1 VCSFQTGMEFIT
13 HCHEAGAKIVI
24 GSHTRSP
31 FADSGYAYLRKME
44 LLVDAGMTPLE
55 VITAATKNG
64 AEFFGIEDRLGT
76 IEVGKKADLVLI
88 EGEPDEDIGNMRNV
102 RSVIL
107 NGRLVYE
114 KN

>member
-1 VCSFQTGMEFIT
+1 
-13 HCHEAGAKIVI
+13 
-24 GSHTRSP
+24 
-31 FADSGYAYLRKME
+31 ME

-76 IEVGKKADLVLI
+76 IEAGKMADLILI
-88 EGEPDEDIGNMRNV
+88 EGEPDKDIGNMRNV